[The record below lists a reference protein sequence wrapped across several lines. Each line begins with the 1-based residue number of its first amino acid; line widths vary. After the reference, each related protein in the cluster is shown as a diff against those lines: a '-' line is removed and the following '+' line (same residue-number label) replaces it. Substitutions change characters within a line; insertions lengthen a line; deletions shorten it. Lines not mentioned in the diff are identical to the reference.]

1 MFVSQVSFC
10 TIGEDHCVSEVNEH
24 ANDCIVSCEGLYAD
38 IEHTSGSTTSNSY
51 VQLLPIFKNYNSQK
65 EKIAKH
71 MVFDPV
77 SDSSRKWYIKQ
88 CRCGHNIYF

>member
-1 MFVSQVSFC
+1 MSFC
-10 TIGEDHCVSEVNEH
+10 TIGEEHCVSEVTQR

-38 IEHTSGSTTSNSY
+38 IEHTSGSTTTNSY
-51 VQLLPIFKNYNSQK
+51 AQLLPIFKNYNSQK

-77 SDSSRKWYIKQ
+77 SDSSSK
-88 CRCGHNIYF
+88 